1 MQLEGRHVLVTG
13 AGSGIGRELAI
24 EAARRGMTVALN
36 GRREDVLRETLALMG
51 PPRGHAVLPGDLTDP
66 AVRVALAN
74 YIAYWW
80 GRLDVLVNNAGFVS
94 AGPHAC
100 TSDCELERLA
110 ATNIV
115 APAALIREMLP
126 LLIAGKPS
134 RIVNIGSMFGDIAYP
149 LFGAYS
155 ASKFA
160 LRGLSIALRR
170 ELKAYGV
177 GVTYAAPRATKT
189 DAASAFG
196 DLVEPMQMRIDTPQK
211 VANDIWNAVARER
224 DSIYARGPE
233 RIFVLV
239 QRLLPQLV
247 DRSVA
252 QQMSDKRVRAYLAR
266 RRAWPAAVKAR
277 LAV

>member
-1 MQLEGRHVLVTG
+1 MLVTG

>member
-1 MQLEGRHVLVTG
+1 MQLEGKHVLVTG

-277 LAV
+277 LAL